1 MPIEAEFNQ
10 LLIRIT
16 MQDREKEREGRGE
29 DQELNSY
36 LRVFHCD
43 LLINN
48 MQIIQLSFELGEG
61 YTHESHARNCV
72 PRAALLC
79 LVACDTIIH
88 RVLYNYSYIIV
99 SPS

>member
-36 LRVFHCD
+36 LFHCD

-48 MQIIQLSFELGEG
+48 MQI
-61 YTHESHARNCV
+61 T
-72 PRAALLC
+72 
-79 LVACDTIIH
+79 
-88 RVLYNYSYIIV
+88 
-99 SPS
+99 